1 MLKMRT
7 GIHTGPVVVGTLG
20 NDLRVE
26 FKAVG
31 DTVNLAS
38 RMEGL
43 AEAGSTYVTEETFRL
58 TEGIFRFEA
67 LGEKA
72 VKGKEEPINVYRVIA
87 PSKRRTRFE
96 VHAERGLTPFV
107 GRERELEL
115 LLDGF
120 QRAKAG
126 RGQAF
131 SITAEAGVGK
141 SRLLYEFR
149 KAVSNEDVTFLEGK
163 CLSYSRGVVYHPVI
177 DILKSN
183 FNIGEG
189 NTDLEIRTKV
199 KQGLEILKTDEG
211 STLPYL
217 LDLLSVKESG
227 IEQIP
232 MSPEMRKNRMIEALT
247 RTVLKGSEI
256 RPLIMAIED
265 LHWIDSNS
273 EDSLKHLLESIS
285 GARSFPDIYLPA

>member
-1 MLKMRT
+1 ML
-7 GIHTGPVVVGTLG
+7 
-20 NDLRVE
+20 
-26 FKAVG
+26 
-31 DTVNLAS
+31 
-38 RMEGL
+38 
-43 AEAGSTYVTEETFRL
+43 FRS
-58 TEGIFRFEA
+58 
-67 LGEKA
+67 
-72 VKGKEEPINVYRVIA
+72 GKEEPINVYRVIA

-107 GRERELEL
+107 GKEKELEL

-126 RGQAF
+126 RGQVF

-273 EDSLKHLLESIS
+273 EDSLKHL
-285 GARSFPDIYLPA
+285 RSEEHTSELQSP